1 MDGSRLRNDT
11 ERAARACIIRGGP
24 GLPPCGMPATR
35 LIEVDV
41 YDDRVDSGLQRRA
54 VPVCREHY
62 AALTAAARDEGS
74 KSA

>member
-1 MDGSRLRNDT
+1 
-11 ERAARACIIRGGP
+11 
-24 GLPPCGMPATR
+24 MPATR

-41 YDDRVDSGLQRRA
+41 YDDRSNSGLRRRA